1 MKRIFALS
9 MGMLVLSGAPSMA
22 SDVGYK
28 DMTMPDGFQ
37 TKVKWEAWQ
46 SFTQTKDPTT
56 GEILRT
62 PIGQPHLKTY
72 VKMPDGFWLLC
83 ANNGDC
89 TEIYQEYL
97 PWHKKESE

>member
-22 SDVGYK
+22 GEHVGYK
-28 DMTMPDGFQ
+28 DVTMPDGFQ

-46 SFTQTKDPTT
+46 NITFGQ
-56 GEILRT
+56 
-62 PIGQPHLKTY
+62 IGQPYLKYY
-72 VKMPDGFWLLC
+72 VRMPDGFWLLC
-83 ANNGDC
+83 ANEVANLATPVDC
-89 TEIYQEYL
+89 TEVYKEYL